1 MTYSQATPFRALLC
15 VAAIAASGLLA
26 EPARA
31 QLLGGGSAT
40 GSLGGTLSPRQLDVN
55 GQLRAKAPLPR
66 AEQLRETA
74 GQATAQARGN
84 VDATADTAV
93 KAQGAAIERAA
104 KVQAMAVDKAV
115 KVQGVAAEKAAQV
128 QGTVSGSA
136 SATAKEAAGEAG
148 QAGKAVSASGSMTVK
163 PQDGGVDASA
173 SGQARASR

>member
-1 MTYSQATPFRALLC
+1 MTYSQAIPFRALLC

-26 EPARA
+26 ESARA

-66 AEQLRETA
+66 AEQFRETA
-74 GQATAQARGN
+74 GQASMQARGS
-84 VDATADTAV
+84 VDATADAAV
-93 KAQGAAIERAA
+93 KAQGA
-104 KVQAMAVDKAV
+104 AVDKAV
-115 KVQGVAAEKAAQV
+115 KVQGAAVDKTVQAQ
-128 QGTVSGSA
+128 GAVSGTA
-136 SATAKEAAGEAG
+136 SATAKEAAGQAA
-148 QAGKAVSASGSMTVK
+148 QAGKAVSATGGVSVK